1 MEFSKYIKYLRDTR
15 NLSQRELAKMA
26 GISNTEIWRI
36 EKGDR
41 SKPSPKVLEKLAAP
55 LGVSYEHLME
65 KAGYITPS
73 SGESW
78 NSIINDIEEAINN
91 NSFDQIINIIADE
104 YSITFKEA
112 KNKIRLAI
120 EHFHEMPEDLQIKI
134 ISLLAHK
141 NKTEKGEIISCKF
154 NNPNELEIQEIPNA
168 YEINKNNIRLV
179 PVLGK
184 VAAGQPIYADENI
197 EDYYPV
203 DISMLR
209 IYDNDLSNYFYLRI
223 HGNSMEPLINDGD
236 LVLVRKGPAENG
248 DIAVVL
254 CEEEEACVKKIQYA
268 PGGDILI
275 LISRNPDY
283 SPIVK
288 PLSEC
293 KILGKVI
300 WRAGSLKW

>member
-1 MEFSKYIKYLRDTR
+1 
-15 NLSQRELAKMA
+15 
-26 GISNTEIWRI
+26 I

-112 KNKIRLAI
+112 KNKNLLAN
-120 EHFHEMPEDLQIKI
+120 EQFHELYEYIQIEI

-141 NKTEKGEIISCKF
+141 NKTAKGEIISCNF
-154 NNPNELEIQEIPNA
+154 NNPNELQIQEIPNA
-168 YEINKNNIRLV
+168 YEIYKNNIRLV

-184 VAAGQPIYADENI
+184 VAAGQPI
-197 EDYYPV
+197 
-203 DISMLR
+203 
-209 IYDNDLSNYFYLRI
+209 
-223 HGNSMEPLINDGD
+223 
-236 LVLVRKGPAENG
+236 
-248 DIAVVL
+248 
-254 CEEEEACVKKIQYA
+254 
-268 PGGDILI
+268 
-275 LISRNPDY
+275 
-283 SPIVK
+283 
-288 PLSEC
+288 
-293 KILGKVI
+293 
-300 WRAGSLKW
+300 